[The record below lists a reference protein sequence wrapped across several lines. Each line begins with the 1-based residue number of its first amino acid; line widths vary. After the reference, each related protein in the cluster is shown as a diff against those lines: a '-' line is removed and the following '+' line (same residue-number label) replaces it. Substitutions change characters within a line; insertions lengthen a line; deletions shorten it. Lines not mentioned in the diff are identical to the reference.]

1 MRIGIG
7 YDVHKLVE
15 NRKLILGGVTVP
27 YEKGL
32 LGHSDADV
40 LIHSIIDS
48 ILGALG
54 YGDIGRVFPDNDEKF
69 KNISSMV
76 LLDEVYVIMTK
87 EGYKISNI
95 DSVIICQNPK
105 LKNYIEDMEKNISKC
120 LKTDTK
126 NISVKATTEEF
137 LGFTGEGLGISAKAV
152 CLLEVI

>member
-54 YGDIGRVFPDNDEKF
+54 YGDIGRIFPDNDDKF

-76 LLDEVYVIMTK
+76 LLDEVYDIMTK
-87 EGYKISNI
+87 AGYKISNI

-120 LKTDTK
+120 LKTNIK